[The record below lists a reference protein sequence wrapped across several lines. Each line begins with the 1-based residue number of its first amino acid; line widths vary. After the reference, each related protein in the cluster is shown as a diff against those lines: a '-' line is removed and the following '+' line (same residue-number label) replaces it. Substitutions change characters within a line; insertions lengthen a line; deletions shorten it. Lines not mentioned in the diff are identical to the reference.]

1 MANGRVISAVLRLRD
16 QNFGSGMDQASRN
29 ARDLGRKVQHTGNTV
44 KQFSKSAV
52 SGFATVA
59 KGALGVAAAFA
70 GVASLNEVG
79 SAIVETED
87 AFNRLS
93 AKTGV
98 VGDDLQGLKGIA
110 NEVFKTGFGDS
121 LSTVTNDLG
130 TLKAM
135 FKGLNDNELTNL
147 AMGANTIGD
156 LWGAEV
162 TEVGTVVK
170 NMTSNFKGLSQTD
183 ALDLI
188 TVGFQKTGDYSND
201 LLDTMKEYSPL
212 FAKLGLDAKD
222 SMGLL
227 IKGAEAGAW
236 NMDKV
241 GDAVKEF
248 GIRGMDGSKSSAE
261 GFALVGLNAKEMTS
275 KIAEGGDSAQSAFAA
290 TLAGLST
297 MKDKVKQNQAGV
309 ALFGTQWEDVREDV
323 ILSMQDSAE
332 AVVGFEGATKKAKET
347 MHKGFGAR
355 MTSLWR
361 GVKSSVS
368 SAFDSAGG
376 QKFMDTLATQAEK
389 VGPIFEGIISNAIG
403 VATSI
408 QNHWPQISSTLSTV
422 KGYLTDVRDGAT
434 SVYDFISSNWS
445 SLGPAVTGIAA
456 TIAAFKIG
464 IVAVSAATGIWKG
477 VTTATAIATG
487 LLNGT
492 LAISPLGWVAL
503 AIGAVVAAGV
513 LLWQNW
519 DTVKEKGQQLWDK
532 VTAVGGGIKEGFSNA
547 FSSVKSAAGDSL
559 NFVIDKVN
567 SVISLINKIP
577 GVEIDSVGRVDW
589 GGAEKTSIP
598 QYAKGTSYAPGG
610 LAQIHERGGEIV
622 DLPSGSRVYPHDKS
636 VQMARSEGKG
646 VVIEKIIIEG
656 TNLTTDQIASELLT
670 KIQLRM
676 ANI

>member
-16 QNFGSGMDQASRN
+16 QNFGSGMDQAARN
-29 ARDLGRKVQHTGNTV
+29 ARDLGRKVQHTGNSV

-70 GVASLNEVG
+70 GVASLNEMG

-98 VGDDLQGLKGIA
+98 VGDDLEGLKGIA

-121 LSTVTNDLG
+121 LQTVTNDLG
-130 TLKAM
+130 KLRSM
-135 FKGLNDNELTNL
+135 FKDLNDTELTNL

-170 NMTSNFKGLSQTD
+170 NMTSNFKGLSETD

-212 FAKLGLDAKD
+212 FSKLGLDAKD

-290 TLAGLST
+290 TLAGLSA

-332 AVVGFEGATKKAKET
+332 AVVGFEGATKKAEET

-361 GVKSSVS
+361 GVKTSVTG
-368 SAFDSAGG
+368 AFDTPIA
-376 QKFMDTLATQAEK
+376 QQFMDTIATKAEK
-389 VGPIFEGIISNAIG
+389 IGPIFENVVSSAVG
-403 VATSI
+403 VATGV

-422 KGYLTDVRDGAT
+422 KGYLTEVKDGAK
-434 SVYDFISSNWS
+434 SVYDFVSGNWS
-445 SLGPAVTGIAA
+445 SISPVVAGVAA
-456 TIAAFKIG
+456 AILAFKIG
-464 IVAVSAATGIWKG
+464 VVAVSTATKVWAGI
-477 VTTATAIATG
+477 TTAASIATG

-519 DTVKEKGQQLWDK
+519 DTVKVKAQELWDK
-532 VTAVGGGIKEGFSNA
+532 ATAVGGGIKEGFSNA

-567 SVISLINKIP
+567 AVIGLINKIP
-577 GVEIDSVGRVDW
+577 GVKIDKVGNVDW
-589 GGAEKTSIP
+589 GDAKKSSVP

-610 LAQIHERGGEIV
+610 LAQINERGGEIV
-622 DLPSGSRVYPHDKS
+622 DLPNGARVYPHDKS
-636 VQMARSEGKG
+636 VQMARAEGNGNHFEINING
-646 VVIEKIIIEG
+646 VSKS
-656 TNLTTDQIASELLT
+656 TNEIVSELVPAL
-670 KIQLRM
+670 KLALGNM
-676 ANI
+676 

>member
-1 MANGRVISAVLRLRD
+1 MANGRVISAVLTLRD
-16 QNFGSGMDQASRN
+16 RDFASGVRRATSGT
-29 ARDLGRKVQHTGNTV
+29 RDLERKVKHTGNTV
-44 KQFSKSAV
+44 KQFSKSAA
-52 SGFATVA
+52 SSFAMVA
-59 KGALGVAAAFA
+59 KGAVGIAAAFA
-70 GVASLNEVG
+70 GIASINELG
-79 SAIVETED
+79 NEIIATEG
-87 AFNRLS
+87 AFDRLS

-98 VGDDLQGLKGIA
+98 IGADLQGLKGIA
-110 NEVFKTGFGDS
+110 TEVFNSGFGESMD
-121 LSTVTNDLG
+121 TVTNDLG
-130 TLKAM
+130 TLRAM
-135 FKGLNDNELTNL
+135 FKNLNDGELTNL
-147 AMGANTIGD
+147 ALGANTISE
-156 LWGAEV
+156 LWGQGV
-162 TEVGTVVK
+162 NEVGKTVK
-170 NMTSNFKGLSQTD
+170 TMTANFEGLSEAT
-183 ALDLI
+183 AMDLM
-188 TVGFQKTGDYSND
+188 TTAFQKTGDYAGD
-201 LLDTMKEYSPL
+201 LLDTFNEYSGY
-212 FAKLGLDAKD
+212 FS
-222 SMGLL
+222 SMGMDAEEFTNTL
-227 IKGAEAGAW
+227 IKGSEAGAF
-236 NMDKV
+236 NLDKV
-241 GDAVKEF
+241 GDAMKEF
-248 GIRGMDGSKSSAE
+248 GIRSIDGSKSTIG
-261 GFALVGLNAKEMTS
+261 GFEAIGLNAKEMAT
-275 KIAEGGDSAQSAFAA
+275 KIGQGGETAKSAFAA
-290 TLAGLST
+290 TIAGLSA
-297 MKDKVKQNQAGV
+297 MKDPLKQNEAGV
-309 ALFGTQWEDVREDV
+309 ALFGTQWEDLRGE
-323 ILSMQDSAE
+323 
-332 AVVGFEGATKKAKET
+332 VVLAMSDGSNALGEFEGATKKAEET

-355 MTSLWR
+355 MTSMWR

-389 VGPIFEGIISNAIG
+389 VGPIFEGIISKAVG

-422 KGYLTDVRDGAT
+422 KGYLTDVKDGAT

-532 VTAVGGGIKEGFSNA
+532 VIAVGGGIKEGFSNA
-547 FSSVKSAAGDSL
+547 FSSIKSAAGDSL

-589 GGAEKTSIP
+589 GGAEKSSIP

-636 VQMARSEGKG
+636 VQMARNEGKTNNFTINING
-646 VVIEKIIIEG
+646 SNKSTNEII
-656 TNLTTDQIASELLT
+656 NELVPQL
-670 KIQLRM
+670 KLRM